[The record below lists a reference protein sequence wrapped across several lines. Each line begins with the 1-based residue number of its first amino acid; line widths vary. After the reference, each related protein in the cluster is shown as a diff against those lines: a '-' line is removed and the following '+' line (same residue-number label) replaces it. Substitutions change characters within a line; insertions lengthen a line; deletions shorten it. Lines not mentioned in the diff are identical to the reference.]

1 MDEYQKMMKF
11 HLKKNRTGN
20 PFPHHL
26 ASLPSLTTF
35 PPPHHL
41 PPLIPF
47 SHTTHNLTS
56 QPPFPF
62 STLSDRRMSDLRQ
75 SLKFESEQL

>member
-20 PFPHHL
+20 PSPHHL

-41 PPLIPF
+41 PPLSLRPLPIIYPFNPPF
-47 SHTTHNLTS
+47 SHY
-56 QPPFPF
+56 P
-62 STLSDRRMSDLRQ
+62 
-75 SLKFESEQL
+75 